1 MNGHAAATPCT
12 LIRDALG
19 TPGRRALTVILQATL
34 PAQVATAGRMF
45 SDYAASLEID
55 LGFQDFA
62 AELAELPG
70 EYTPPFGALLL
81 AMDGGDA
88 LGCVALRPLEPPLIA
103 ELKRLYVAPTARGGR
118 LGVRLTEAALAT
130 ARSAGYARVRLDTLP
145 SMQAALHLYERLGFR
160 DIVAYRHNPIHGAR
174 YLELGLWGGRLTNG
188 GDPVTIRSEEPQDR
202 EAIRR
207 VNVAAFADHQF
218 SRQTEHLII
227 EALRAADAL
236 DVSLI
241 ADLDGEVVGH
251 IAFSRAQIGDTES
264 GWFLLGPVAVLP
276 DHQARGIGR
285 ELVEAGLGA
294 LRSRGAGGCV
304 LVGDPAFYTRFGFT
318 QIPGVTWAG
327 VPAENVL
334 CLRISGPAPAGEV
347 TCHPAFSVGP
357 EQEPSGGQ
365 R

>member
-1 MNGHAAATPCT
+1 MGLAEALLVRVSDLTDVYAVCFWFRRGLSVAAWPWSRSCS
-12 LIRDALG
+12 L
-19 TPGRRALTVILQATL
+19 
-34 PAQVATAGRMF
+34 AQREGVQEAVTEQSAGRV
-45 SDYAASLEID
+45 I
-55 LGFQDFA
+55 
-62 AELAELPG
+62 
-70 EYTPPFGALLL
+70 
-81 AMDGGDA
+81 
-88 LGCVALRPLEPPLIA
+88 RP
-103 ELKRLYVAPTARGGR
+103 
-118 LGVRLTEAALAT
+118 
-130 ARSAGYARVRLDTLP
+130 
-145 SMQAALHLYERLGFR
+145 ER
-160 DIVAYRHNPIHGAR
+160 
-174 YLELGLWGGRLTNG
+174 
-188 GDPVTIRSEEPQDR
+188 PQDR

-218 SRQTEHLII
+218 SRQTEHLIV

-236 DVSLI
+236 DVSLV
-241 ADLDGEVVGH
+241 AELDGAVVGH
-251 IAFSRAQIGDTES
+251 IAFSQAQIGDAGS

-294 LRSRGAGGCV
+294 LRSREAGGCV

-347 TCHPAFSVGP
+347 ACHPAFSVGP
-357 EQEPSGGQ
+357 EQDANGGQ